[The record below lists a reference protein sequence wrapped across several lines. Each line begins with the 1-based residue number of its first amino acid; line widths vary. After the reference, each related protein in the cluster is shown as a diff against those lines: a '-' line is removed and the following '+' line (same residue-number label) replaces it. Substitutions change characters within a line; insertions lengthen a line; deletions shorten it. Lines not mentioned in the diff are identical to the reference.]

1 VILQTR
7 ASRNLALLPYLSQ
20 WPTVHYR
27 YIGHSGPFRLF
38 THCA

>member
-20 WPTVHYR
+20 WPAVHYR
-27 YIGHSGPFRLF
+27 YVGHSGPFRLF
-38 THCA
+38 THCV